1 MRTNVQIGFYNISK
15 ILQISV
21 SLLYFSKRKPE
32 LFFFKKISGISQK
45 YRGNGLLVIRH
56 KNRFIFKL
64 KNSVLSRLQGKY
76 IKKNH
81 IVNITKCNKNF
92 KEKLSCNCPGT

>member
-21 SLLYFSKRKPE
+21 FLLYFSRREPE
-32 LFFFKKISGISQK
+32 LFFSKKISGISQK
-45 YRGNGLLVIRH
+45 YCGNGSLTIQY
-56 KNRFIFKL
+56 KDRFIFKL

-76 IKKNH
+76 I
-81 IVNITKCNKNF
+81 
-92 KEKLSCNCPGT
+92 

>member
-21 SLLYFSKRKPE
+21 FLLYFSRRKPE
-32 LFFFKKISGISQK
+32 LFFSKKILGISQK
-45 YRGNGLLVIRH
+45 YRGNGSLTI
-56 KNRFIFKL
+56 KYKDRFIFKL

-76 IKKNH
+76 I
-81 IVNITKCNKNF
+81 
-92 KEKLSCNCPGT
+92 

>member
-21 SLLYFSKRKPE
+21 FLLYFSRRKPE
-32 LFFFKKISGISQK
+32 LFFSKKISGISQK
-45 YRGNGLLVIRH
+45 YRGNGSLTIQY
-56 KNRFIFKL
+56 KDRFIFEL

-76 IKKNH
+76 I
-81 IVNITKCNKNF
+81 
-92 KEKLSCNCPGT
+92 